1 MPLQCIISMPLNL
14 GQQLKRPPQHG
25 AFRIRHPGEVC
36 PFCAQPFG
44 AVLSSSICSSLA
56 FTPSPPP
63 P

>member
-1 MPLQCIISMPLNL
+1 MPVYHFFPMSRHF
-14 GQQLKRPPQHG
+14 GQQLKRPPQPG
-25 AFRIRHPGEVC
+25 AFRIRHPGKVC